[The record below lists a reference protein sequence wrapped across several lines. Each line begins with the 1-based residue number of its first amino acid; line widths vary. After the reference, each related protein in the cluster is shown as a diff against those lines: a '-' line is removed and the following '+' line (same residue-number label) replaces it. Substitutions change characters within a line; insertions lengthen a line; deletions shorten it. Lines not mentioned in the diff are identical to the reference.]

1 MFVEKMLRAKIFI
14 LLLKMYNGKKVLKGI
29 RLLTQLVLTALSN
42 INVTYVF

>member
-1 MFVEKMLRAKIFI
+1 MFVEKMLSAKIFI
-14 LLLKMYNGKKVLKGI
+14 LLLKMYNGKKVLKGR